1 MGYPREIYQQA
12 SAVLSARRQQANE
25 QTLMHR
31 REIYALLPQMCI
43 RDSHK
48 SEDSFLAEREGFTP
62 LPLA

>member
-31 REIYALLPQMCI
+31 REI
-43 RDSHK
+43 
-48 SEDSFLAEREGFTP
+48 
-62 LPLA
+62 